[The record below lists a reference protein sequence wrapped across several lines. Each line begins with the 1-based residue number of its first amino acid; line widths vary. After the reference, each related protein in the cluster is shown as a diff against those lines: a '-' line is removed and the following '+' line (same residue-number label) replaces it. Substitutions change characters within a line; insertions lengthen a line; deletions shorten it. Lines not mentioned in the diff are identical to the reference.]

1 MKLKKLL
8 QKLET
13 FLDAKERART
23 KQMNSMHE
31 VLNALKQEERRLKA
45 RAKAETVADAKANL
59 ENKRDVVHAQRKK
72 GLIALKALQKS

>member
-8 QKLET
+8 QKLEK
-13 FLDAKERART
+13 FLVAKERART
-23 KQMNSMHE
+23 KQMKSMHE

-45 RAKAETVADAKANL
+45 RAKAEKAADARASL
-59 ENKRDVVHAQRKK
+59 EKKRDVVHAQRKK